1 MGYQNQ
7 GYALV
12 SMTNKDVYYVTL
24 AVAKELMQLI
34 EKREQP
40 EFFVVTDV
48 KSGAEVAI
56 ATSNIS
62 SVVIQEGKRY
72 A

>member
-1 MGYQNQ
+1 MGYNNQ

-12 SMTNKDVYYVTL
+12 SMTNKDVYYVEPK
-24 AVAKELMQLI
+24 VAKELMALI
-34 EKREQP
+34 EKGDQP
-40 EFFVVTDV
+40 EFYVVTDV

-62 SVVIQEGKRY
+62 SVVTKGGQD